1 MSQHKKRLT
10 VLDWHKTLT
19 SIRNPR
25 VLFSGVLA
33 TFLAV
38 GITQN
43 TSAEMLTF
51 SIIHEKYRLDSAN
64 SENRVSRVEQP
75 RRLFLAAPL
84 DGDALKISSKF
95 GLRHHPIVHKQK
107 AHNGI
112 DYAAPSGTPI
122 RTTADG
128 TIEFVGRQKGYGK
141 VIVVRHLDNLST
153 IYAHQSRFA
162 HGLSRGDLVSQG
174 DTIGYVGST
183 GTATGNNLHYEV
195 RIDDKPVDPLK
206 LDRLYVE
213 NEYAFLE
220 LEGG

>member
-1 MSQHKKRLT
+1 MSQYKKRVT
-10 VLDWHKTLT
+10 VLDWHKILT
-19 SIRNPR
+19 SIRKPGALIN
-25 VLFSGVLA
+25 GVLV
-33 TFLAV
+33 TCLAW
-38 GITQN
+38 GIAQN
-43 TSAEMLTF
+43 TSAEVLTF
-51 SIIHEKYRLDSAN
+51 SIIHEKYRLDSADSQN
-64 SENRVSRVEQP
+64 PVSRVEQL
-75 RRLFLAAPL
+75 RQLFLVAPL
-84 DGDALKISSKF
+84 NGNEQRISSKF
-95 GLRHHPIVHKQK
+95 GLRHHPIEHKKK

-128 TIEFVGRQKGYGK
+128 RIEFVGRQKGYGK

-153 IYAHQSRFA
+153 IYAHQSRFVY
-162 HGLSRGDLVSQG
+162 GLNRGDLVSQG

-183 GTATGNNLHYEV
+183 GTTTGNNLHYEV
-195 RIDDKPVDPLK
+195 RIDNKPVDPLK